1 MSAVEPAANK
11 AAQAADPNEIPA
23 GMLLPP
29 RQKALVMVGVMLSL
43 FLAALDF
50 TIMGVAMPRVVADFG
65 RLDLFAWPITAY
77 MLASTVI
84 VPVAGKLSDVYG
96 RRPLLLIGVL
106 VFLLGSVLAG
116 ASTSM
121 FQLIGFR
128 AVQGVGGGLIMA
140 NAFTAIGDLFAPQD
154 RGRWTGIISG
164 TFAIASVVG
173 PLLGGTLTDH
183 LSWRWV
189 FFTNIPFG
197 LLALAVV
204 YFWMPSSRR
213 GRAEAVDYRGAIALM
228 LAAGTLLLGIS
239 WAGNQ
244 YPWTD
249 VHVILPL
256 TLAAVFGVTFLVVER
271 GAVNAV
277 LPLGLFRNRV
287 FAVSVGVG
295 AIVGV
300 GMFGAIQFLP
310 LFVQGAQGAS
320 ATASGTVTMPMMGG
334 VVIGSI
340 TTGQLLSHYGRYRLL
355 ALIGGAVMVVGAGA
369 LSTLEAD
376 SSKSL
381 TRGYMAL
388 LGLGIGTAM
397 PLYNLAVQNT
407 LPYSQLGVGTASL
420 QFSRQLGGTIG
431 VAVFGSLLASGFAR
445 ELSKAFPVGFEDLKE
460 RPQILLEPE
469 SLAAFRESV
478 EVDAPG
484 TAAGVIETARA
495 ALAFSITD
503 LFFIAAAAM
512 LIGLGVAF
520 FLPRIR
526 ARRREELLAETPD
539 EGAEESP
546 AGPADSGQQEPP
558 AAAAPA
564 APPSGGGGSG

>member
-1 MSAVEPAANK
+1 MSAAESAAGQ

-84 VPVAGKLSDVYG
+84 VPVGGKLSDVYG

-106 VFLLGSVLAG
+106 IFLLGSVLAG

-128 AVQGVGGGLIMA
+128 AVQGIGGGLIMA
-140 NAFTAIGDLFAPQD
+140 NAFTVIGDLFAPQE

-189 FFTNIPFG
+189 FFINIPFG

-204 YFWMPSSRR
+204 YRWMPSFRR

-228 LAAGTLLLGIS
+228 LAVGTLLLGIS

-256 TLAAVFGVTFLVVER
+256 TLAAVFGVTFVVLER

-340 TTGQLLSHYGRYRLL
+340 TTGQLLSRYGRYRLL
-355 ALIGGAVMVVGAGA
+355 ALIGGAVMVLGAGA
-369 LSTLEAD
+369 LSTLDAD

-407 LPYSQLGVGTASL
+407 LSYRQLGVGTASL
-420 QFSRQLGGTIG
+420 QFFRQLGGTIG

-445 ELSKAFPVGFEDLKE
+445 ELSKAFPVGFDDLKE

-484 TAAGVIETARA
+484 TSTVVIETARA

-503 LFFIAAAAM
+503 LFFIAAVAM

-526 ARRREELLAETPD
+526 ERRREELLAETP
-539 EGAEESP
+539 
-546 AGPADSGQQEPP
+546 GPPP
-558 AAAAPA
+558 PL
-564 APPSGGGGSG
+564 GGIGGPG